1 MLSEIETSG
10 SAMAFVGSDAVD
22 ELTRRVRFS
31 PLRVVR
37 SDYPGR
43 GHPLK
48 GTVFSTSRCV
58 FPGTKFVP
66 SVSTEGR

>member
-10 SAMAFVGSDAVD
+10 SATAFVGSDAVD
-22 ELTRRVRFS
+22 ETCTVLAAPGGALT
-31 PLRVVR
+31 L
-37 SDYPGR
+37 PGR
-43 GHPLK
+43 GNPLK